1 MSEKRVRFL
10 RDRLNATL
18 KIDVVVE
25 YPCEPSEAPHVAIC
39 CLAGRTTI
47 LLTELSCN

>member
-1 MSEKRVRFL
+1 MSAKRIRFI
-10 RDRLNATL
+10 RDRLSATL
-18 KIDVVVE
+18 KIDAVVH
-25 YPCEPSEAPHVAIC
+25 YPGEPSQLPHIAVC